1 MRDRDACT
9 ICSNNYLAYATVLA
23 ESYRQHHPGA
33 EVYAC
38 IVDRPDPAVRYGS
51 LPFVPIFA
59 EELGI
64 PAFQS
69 FAFRYDILE
78 LNTAVKPTF
87 FSHLRDRLGLGQVLY
102 FDPDVLVLDSLEPL
116 WRRLE
121 RHPVL
126 LTPHITRPLDDSRRP
141 QERLLLMAGV
151 YNLGFLGLRF
161 QRETAELL
169 DWWRDRLYRFCLND
183 LHRGLFVDQA
193 WMDFA
198 PAFVERLGVIRD
210 PVYNVAYWNLPHR
223 RPELLAGHWQL
234 DGRRLGFFHFSGLDL
249 ENLDAVS
256 RHQER
261 LTLDGRPELLPLFA
275 DYRRRLFTAG
285 QERLGRLPY
294 AYGSFDALPIPIPPA
309 VRRALQRLDPEG
321 RRFSDPFDLC
331 RDDSFFSWLVE
342 PLELRGGALNRAV
355 LCLWEERAELVRA
368 FPRVCDGDLARY
380 VHWLVRDGEG
390 QRAGFHPVFLAS
402 LRARSAAAAA
412 ARPALGELH
421 PYDATVADAGAEI
434 LGTVD
439 LQRPGEMTGW
449 LNEPVPGT
457 SRRRPVVTR
466 LALLLHRQRPDVQAA
481 FPDPLGSHQRQF
493 AHWFAVDARREW
505 RLHRD
510 LVAPVE
516 RSLSLRGRLSALPR
530 GWRPRGAA
538 APAPAPAAS
547 LSPDALAAAAL
558 PVPIPMRG
566 GDRRGAGGINL
577 AGYFDGDTG
586 VAQVGRGAAAALA
599 RTPVPLVR
607 VPLGQDPWGKII
619 AGRIVQPQG
628 APYPVTLLYANA
640 DETSRALATLPV
652 TVRARATVLACWFW
666 ELAHFPIGLASAFD
680 QVSEVWAPSVFCR
693 HAFETLSTV
702 PVRWVPPCILQPAR
716 TACARSSIGLDEER
730 FYFFFSFDTRSVAE
744 RKNPLGAVA
753 AIRLLAASSP
763 RPVGLL
769 LRVNHA
775 REAPAL
781 VASLV
786 EAARGA
792 PVVIHSAP
800 ATREQ
805 IDAMIACCDA
815 CLSLHRS
822 EGLGLLPIESLYLDK
837 PVVATA
843 YGGVTD
849 FLDDRTGFPVAF
861 ALRRLGGCHGPYPAG
876 AVWAEPDLDDAVAS
890 MRRLVA
896 DPAAAAARAAA
907 GRLRVEEIYG
917 VEAAARRFE
926 SELRRV
932 FAAAGCELP
941 AASSGVDGAER
952 EPAAAAGARRRPE
965 RLALVRGGER
975 LRAGGEAAEAAG

>member
-9 ICSNNYLAYATVLA
+9 ICSNNYLAYATVFA
-23 ESYRQHHPGA
+23 ESYKQHHPGA

-51 LPFVPIFA
+51 LPFVAIFA

-64 PAFQS
+64 PAFDNV
-69 FAFRYDILE
+69 AFRYDILE

-116 WRRLE
+116 WQQLD

-126 LTPHITRPLDDSRRP
+126 LTPHITRPLDDSLRP

-151 YNLGFLGLRF
+151 YNLGFIGLRF
-161 QRETAELL
+161 QGGTAELL

-183 LHRGLFVDQA
+183 LHQGLFVDQA
-193 WMDFA
+193 WMGFA
-198 PAFVERLGVIRD
+198 PAFVERLGVVRD
-210 PVYNVAYWNLPHR
+210 PIYNVAYWNLPHR
-223 RPELLAGHWQL
+223 RPELLAGRWQIG
-234 DGRRLGFFHFSGLDL
+234 GRRLGFFHFSGLPLEDL
-249 ENLDAVS
+249 NAVS
-256 RHQER
+256 RHQQR
-261 LTLDGRPELLPLFA
+261 LTLDSRPELLPLFA
-275 DYRRRLFTAG
+275 EYRRRLFTAG
-285 QERLGRLPY
+285 QERLGCLPY
-294 AYGSFDALPIPIPPA
+294 AYGRFRPLPIPIPPTA
-309 VRRALQRLDPEG
+309 RRALQRVDPDG

-342 PLELRGGALNRAV
+342 PLELRGGVLNRAV
-355 LCLWEERAELVRA
+355 LSLWEERADLVRA
-368 FPRVCDGDLARY
+368 FPQVFGGDLERY
-380 VHWLVRDGEG
+380 VRWLAQGEG
-390 QRAGFHPVFLAS
+390 QRAGFHPVFLAA
-402 LRARSAAAAA
+402 LRARSAAAGA
-412 ARPALGELH
+412 ARPTLGELH
-421 PYDATVADAGAEI
+421 PYDATVADTGAEI
-434 LGTVD
+434 LNTVD
-439 LQRPGEMTGW
+439 LQQPGEMTGW

-457 SRRRPVVTR
+457 LRGRPVITR
-466 LALLLHRQRPDVQAA
+466 LALLLHRQRPDVQDAY
-481 FPDPLGSHQRQF
+481 PDPLGSHQRQF

-505 RLHRD
+505 RLHQD
-510 LVAPVE
+510 LVAPVV
-516 RSLSLRGRLSALPR
+516 RSLSLRGRFSALPR
-530 GWRPRGAA
+530 RLRRRGGAA
-538 APAPAPAAS
+538 PVPAPAEPIS
-547 LSPDALAAAAL
+547 TRVLAAAEL
-558 PVPIPMRG
+558 PMPIPAPPRS
-566 GDRRGAGGINL
+566 DRRGPGGINL

-586 VAQVGRGAAAALA
+586 VAQVGRGAVAALA

-607 VPLGQDPWGKII
+607 VPLGQDPWGKIV
-619 AGRIVQPQG
+619 AGRIAQPQG

-652 TVRARATVLACWFW
+652 TACARGTVLACWFW
-666 ELAHFPIGLASAFD
+666 ELAHFPIGLTSAFD
-680 QVSEVWAPSVFCR
+680 HVSEVWAPSQFCR
-693 HAFETLSTV
+693 SAFEALATV
-702 PVRWVPPCILQPAR
+702 PVRWVPPCILRPTRA
-716 TACARSSIGLDEER
+716 AGARSAIGLDEDR

-744 RKNPLGAVA
+744 RKNPLGAIE

-781 VASLV
+781 VALLR

-800 ATREQ
+800 AIREE
-805 IDAMIACCDA
+805 IDAMIASCDA

-849 FLDDRTGFPVAF
+849 FLDEGTGFPVAF
-861 ALRRLGGCHGPYPAG
+861 ALRRLNSSHGPYPAG

-890 MRRLVA
+890 MQRLLA
-896 DPAAAAARAAA
+896 DPAAATARAAA

-926 SELRRV
+926 SELQRV
-932 FAAAGCELP
+932 FAAAGCEPP
-941 AASSGVDGAER
+941 AAVSGGDAAER
-952 EPAAAAGARRRPE
+952 EPAAASARRRADH
-965 RLALVRGGER
+965 LALVRGGER
-975 LRAGGEAAEAAG
+975 LRAGGEALR